1 MPSMHLAGDL
11 RSSNSPMAPPP
22 NGRTT
27 SVLCES
33 VAFRIRSRPPARAT
47 MPHPAPPIC
56 SGPMDMS
63 PRGSAIPHET
73 LWRRRWRAPR
83 EEIEGLMALSTRS
96 NFENPDDAFR
106 AIVEAHRGLSVEESA
121 DLDAALVL
129 ILANH
134 IGDLDVL
141 REAIA
146 LARRRMLES
155 RQQQQQQQQ

>member
-1 MPSMHLAGDL
+1 
-11 RSSNSPMAPPP
+11 
-22 NGRTT
+22 
-27 SVLCES
+27 
-33 VAFRIRSRPPARAT
+33 
-47 MPHPAPPIC
+47 
-56 SGPMDMS
+56 
-63 PRGSAIPHET
+63 
-73 LWRRRWRAPR
+73 
-83 EEIEGLMALSTRS
+83 MALSTRS

-106 AIVEAHRGLSVEESA
+106 AIVEAHRGLSAEESA

-155 RQQQQQQQQ
+155 RQQQQQQQK

>member
-1 MPSMHLAGDL
+1 L
-11 RSSNSPMAPPP
+11 
-22 NGRTT
+22 
-27 SVLCES
+27 
-33 VAFRIRSRPPARAT
+33 
-47 MPHPAPPIC
+47 
-56 SGPMDMS
+56 
-63 PRGSAIPHET
+63 
-73 LWRRRWRAPR
+73 RAPQ

-96 NFENPDDAFR
+96 NFPNPDDAFR
-106 AIVEAHRGLSVEESA
+106 AIVEAHRGLSDEESA
-121 DLDAALVL
+121 DLDAAMVL